1 MRGCPFTECWRTER
15 LDQRRA
21 KKTSCG
27 GWVTGSSG
35 RPLGGFPV
43 LFVGLPLRV
52 WRQPRWSD
60 PVPRRAGA
68 EFALLW
74 RPSWFCELPP
84 AHRASPAVGANLC
97 VVIVVENDENATV
110 RGRVCGCEQDVHT
123 PDECSETF
131 QWPSPGSWPAG
142 SWLAEISAFQYH
154 VSRGVGGLSDTDAHD
169 DVPSTK
175 AMTQWGGELRTS
187 LCTTPP
193 PYCAHRGH
201 CLWQNHGGPAPRQAR
216 GPCPRL

>member
-1 MRGCPFTECWRTER
+1 MSGGSRDGLIPS
-15 LDQRRA
+15 RA
-21 KKTSCG
+21 ELAL
-27 GWVTGSSG
+27 SSLYSG
-35 RPLGGFPV
+35 
-43 LFVGLPLRV
+43 
-52 WRQPRWSD
+52 D
-60 PVPRRAGA
+60 RAGSA
-68 EFALLW
+68 SFLLLTELSDTHT
-74 RPSWFCELPP
+74 PIHTAAAELPP